1 LRWLLRWLQPWLLRW
16 LFRWLLPRLQP
27 WLLWWWLL
35 PSLLANVVLV
45 ATVIASGAAQVQ
57 LICPASAGLF
67 LCALSSL
74 LVSARTAE
82 PQLDVRFG
90 SKADS
95 CTAAKGIV
103 IRLLH
108 WRFVGDAWAR

>member
-1 LRWLLRWLQPWLLRW
+1 
-16 LFRWLLPRLQP
+16 
-27 WLLWWWLL
+27 
-35 PSLLANVVLV
+35 VLV
-45 ATVIASGAAQVQ
+45 ATVIASGAAQAQ

-90 SKADS
+90 SMALIKSATEGLWLFICALDGDPVLFYWPLPFEGFA
-95 CTAAKGIV
+95 TDPID
-103 IRLLH
+103 LLLSQLT
-108 WRFVGDAWAR
+108 FT